1 MLQNSSIYK
10 TIEDA
15 AVSEGQKT
23 GNNFLILMQIWQ
35 KKHSVSAEDLKS
47 KAEDDSQYPDV
58 PKNWGFMTLKR
69 NRKK

>member
-1 MLQNSSIYK
+1 MSSIYK
-10 TIEDA
+10 TIENA

-23 GNNFLILMQIWQ
+23 GNKSFILMQIWQ
-35 KKHSVSAEDLKS
+35 NEHFVSAEDLKS
-47 KAEDDSQYPDV
+47 KVEDDNQYPDV